1 MKYKAYK
8 SKTEEN
14 DIIVECTECETKHHF
29 NFYTFGRYFLD
40 NVPHVKVGPA
50 IEDDLF
56 QVDGGIMSPI
66 WVCRNWKCT
75 NEARVNLN
83 SITNTDN
90 TDHFDND
97 NNDNNDNNENNNDG
111 LELV

>member
-8 SKTEEN
+8 SDN
-14 DIIVECTECETKHHF
+14 DIIVECTTCNMKHHF

-40 NVPHVKVGPA
+40 NVPFVKVGPP

-56 QVDGGIMSPI
+56 SVDGGIMDPI
-66 WVCRNWKCT
+66 WVCRNFKCT

-90 TDHFDND
+90 ADNFD
-97 NNDNNDNNENNNDG
+97 NDNNDNNENNDDG